1 MEEIERNR
9 EIISQLLLLRS
20 IKKVVYVDEEF
31 GTQLYQEK
39 YTEYIRENWDKEELD
54 LPFVYFKDAGIDATL
69 SDFNYWWLTSNETEK
84 LESIK
89 ALHLSI
95 GNAFEVKTML
105 ESLLGDT
112 ILQEYIHPDVF
123 QANYE
128 DGQYATTAKN
138 QLLVFMDYDLKG
150 VEHNGLYYLQRFKN
164 NKYVQCGLFSRTFSI
179 DEEITKWDSVCE
191 KSSYIYPLSKHRVTD
206 NEGLEFVEGLR
217 NVLWLR
223 QISELKKDYSKA
235 MKRAAKNLTS
245 FMNSID
251 PATFNKIVMTKSEDE
266 GCWEFDTLHRV
277 GTVRINREVENI
289 FLNGGFQTFQG
300 KLNVLRELKSKTI
313 NSIAS
318 DTQLA
323 KELNRI
329 DQFEDAQYI
338 NFIYS
343 QINNGDI
350 FKINGNNYILLCQP
364 CNLEIRKK
372 GTRKAGELLYIV
384 PLTIQVASVE
394 NARNLLK
401 VFQKEKVKLL
411 NNSQF
416 EELVNKTRDINF
428 GTIIPEN
435 KDIVGTNI
443 GSLRYDDKTYLLR
456 YNEAVLVDAK
466 ILDLVSFN
474 KVGKASL
481 TIDKRS
487 LYRYVQPNMKIR
499 YKNITEIIKQLS
511 PNLNDFRPFGFNGK
525 RIADLDI
532 TRIGRLKDPWAQ
544 EYLQEFMAY
553 LSRPAYPMDFE

>member
-1 MEEIERNR
+1 M
-9 EIISQLLLLRS
+9 
-20 IKKVVYVDEEF
+20 
-31 GTQLYQEK
+31 
-39 YTEYIRENWDKEELD
+39 
-54 LPFVYFKDAGIDATL
+54 
-69 SDFNYWWLTSNETEK
+69 
-84 LESIK
+84 
-89 ALHLSI
+89 
-95 GNAFEVKTML
+95 
-105 ESLLGDT
+105 
-112 ILQEYIHPDVF
+112 
-123 QANYE
+123 
-128 DGQYATTAKN
+128 
-138 QLLVFMDYDLKG
+138 
-150 VEHNGLYYLQRFKN
+150 
-164 NKYVQCGLFSRTFSI
+164 
-179 DEEITKWDSVCE
+179 
-191 KSSYIYPLSKHRVTD
+191 
-206 NEGLEFVEGLR
+206 
-217 NVLWLR
+217 
-223 QISELKKDYSKA
+223 
-235 MKRAAKNLTS
+235 
-245 FMNSID
+245 
-251 PATFNKIVMTKSEDE
+251 
-266 GCWEFDTLHRV
+266 
-277 GTVRINREVENI
+277 
-289 FLNGGFQTFQG
+289 
-300 KLNVLRELKSKTI
+300 
-313 NSIAS
+313 
-318 DTQLA
+318 
-323 KELNRI
+323 
-329 DQFEDAQYI
+329 
-338 NFIYS
+338 
-343 QINNGDI
+343 
-350 FKINGNNYILLCQP
+350 
-364 CNLEIRKK
+364 
-372 GTRKAGELLYIV
+372 
-384 PLTIQVASVE
+384 TIQVASVE